1 MPVSFLLSAMHIKAM
16 LIMSVKQKV
25 LQILSSG
32 SITSK
37 LTIKQLYSLSF
48 LISWALANG
57 TIETIV
63 CVKLLQRKKW
73 QVTYLI
79 KCEI

>member
-1 MPVSFLLSAMHIKAM
+1 MPVSFLMSAMHIKAM

-57 TIETIV
+57 TIETIATEEEMASNI
-63 CVKLLQRKKW
+63 LN
-73 QVTYLI
+73 
-79 KCEI
+79 